1 MAARIER
8 ATYHTSM
15 NHPSRSTKPAIVRV
29 GLVQSACTDDR
40 EHNVAQALA
49 GIAEAAAGGAD
60 IVCLQELF
68 AGEYPCQ
75 AEDHAKFTE
84 AERVPGPLTQR
95 LREAARQ
102 HGVAIVGSVFERR
115 ADGLFHNTAVVID
128 RDGEQVGTYRKMHIP
143 DDPHYY
149 EKFYFAPGDT
159 GFMAVPTAI
168 GPQEAK
174 PRTLQVGPLVCWDQW
189 YPEAARLTAMAGAE
203 AIFYPTAIGWLDGE
217 ESLHRA
223 QYESWDT
230 MLRSHAIA
238 NGVFVVAVNRTGREG
253 PLRFWGASVVYA
265 PSGEPLVR
273 AGHDTPETVVVE
285 CDLARIEWSR
295 TRWPFFRDRRIDAY
309 GGLLDRWGR

>member
-1 MAARIER
+1 MEKSSKSASRVVRI
-8 ATYHTSM
+8 
-15 NHPSRSTKPAIVRV
+15 
-29 GLVQSACTDDR
+29 GLVQSACSADR

-49 GIAEAAAGGAD
+49 GIAEAAAAGAEV
-60 IVCLQELF
+60 VCLQELF

-75 AEDHAKFTE
+75 AEDHGKFTE
-84 AERVPGPLTQR
+84 AEAVPGPLTET
-95 LREAARQ
+95 LAAAART
-102 HGVAIVGSVFERR
+102 HGVVLVGSVFERR
-115 ADGLFHNTAVVID
+115 SAGLFHNTAVIFD
-128 RDGEQVGTYRKMHIP
+128 ADGATKGVYRKMHIP

-159 GFMAVPTAI
+159 GFMSVPTSRLA
-168 GPQEAK
+168 
-174 PRTLQVGPLVCWDQW
+174 VGPLVCWDQW

-203 AIFYPTAIGWLDGE
+203 SLFYPTAIGWLDGE
-217 ESLHRA
+217 EQLHRE

-265 PSGEPLVR
+265 PNGQCLVK
-273 AGHDTPETVVVE
+273 AGHDAPETLVCE
-285 CDLARIEWSR
+285 CDLDRIEWSR

>member
-1 MAARIER
+1 MEKSSKSASRVVRI
-8 ATYHTSM
+8 
-15 NHPSRSTKPAIVRV
+15 
-29 GLVQSACTDDR
+29 GLVQSACSADR

-49 GIAEAAAGGAD
+49 GIAEAAAAGAEV
-60 IVCLQELF
+60 VCLQELF

-75 AEDHAKFTE
+75 AEDHGKFTE
-84 AERVPGPLTQR
+84 AEAVPGPLTET
-95 LREAARQ
+95 LAAAART
-102 HGVAIVGSVFERR
+102 HGVVLVGSVFERR
-115 ADGLFHNTAVVID
+115 SAGLFHNTAVIFD
-128 RDGEQVGTYRKMHIP
+128 ADGATKGVYRKMHIP

-159 GFMAVPTAI
+159 GFMSVATSRLA
-168 GPQEAK
+168 
-174 PRTLQVGPLVCWDQW
+174 VGPLVCWDQW

-203 AIFYPTAIGWLDGE
+203 TLFYPTAIGWLDGE
-217 ESLHRA
+217 EQLHRE

-265 PSGEPLVR
+265 PNGQCLVK
-273 AGHDTPETVVVE
+273 AGHDAPETLVCE
-285 CDLARIEWSR
+285 CDLDRIEWSR

>member
-1 MAARIER
+1 MAKTSKSASRVVRI
-8 ATYHTSM
+8 
-15 NHPSRSTKPAIVRV
+15 
-29 GLVQSACTDDR
+29 GLVQSACSPDR
-40 EHNVAQALA
+40 EHNVAQAIA
-49 GIAEAAAGGAD
+49 GIAEAAAAGAEV
-60 IVCLQELF
+60 VCLQELF

-75 AEDHAKFTE
+75 AEDHGKFAA
-84 AERVPGPLTQR
+84 AEVVPGPLTET
-95 LREAARQ
+95 LAAAARR
-102 HGVAIVGSVFERR
+102 HGVVLVGSVFERR
-115 ADGLFHNTAVVID
+115 SAGLFHNTAVIFD
-128 RDGEQVGTYRKMHIP
+128 ADGSTKGVYRKMHIP

-159 GFMAVPTAI
+159 GFMSVATSRLA
-168 GPQEAK
+168 
-174 PRTLQVGPLVCWDQW
+174 VGPLVCWDQW

-217 ESLHRA
+217 EKLHRE

-238 NGVFVVAVNRTGREG
+238 NGLFVVAVNRTGREG

-265 PSGEPLVR
+265 PNGQCLVK
-273 AGHDTPETVVVE
+273 AGHDAPETLVCE
-285 CDLARIEWSR
+285 CDLDRIEWSR

>member
-1 MAARIER
+1 MVR
-8 ATYHTSM
+8 APYHTGMPRSAT
-15 NHPSRSTKPAIVRV
+15 STKPTVVRIGV
-29 GLVQSACTDDR
+29 VQSACTGDR
-40 EHNVAQALA
+40 ESNVAP

-75 AEDHAKFTE
+75 AEDHGKFAE

-95 LREAARQ
+95 LREGARQ

-115 ADGLFHNTAVVID
+115 ADGLFHNTSIVID

-159 GFMAVPTAI
+159 GFMAVPTTI
-168 GPQEAK
+168 GPREAQ
-174 PRTLQVGPLVCWDQW
+174 PRTLHVGPLVCWDQW
-189 YPEAARLTAMAGAE
+189 YPEAARLTAMAGAQVL
-203 AIFYPTAIGWLDGE
+203 FYPTAIGWLDGE
-217 ESLHRA
+217 ESLHRE

-253 PLRFWGASVVYA
+253 HLRFWGASVAYA
-265 PSGEPLVR
+265 PNGEPLVR
-273 AGHDTPETVVVE
+273 AGHDAPETLVFE
-285 CDLARIEWSR
+285 CDLDRIEWSR

-309 GGLLDRWGR
+309 GGLLDRWGG